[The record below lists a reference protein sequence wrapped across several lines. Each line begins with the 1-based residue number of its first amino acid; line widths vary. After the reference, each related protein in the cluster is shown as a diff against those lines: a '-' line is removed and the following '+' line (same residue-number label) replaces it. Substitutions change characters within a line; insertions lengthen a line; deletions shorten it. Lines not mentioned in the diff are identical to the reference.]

1 MTVAFILAAGSSTRF
16 GAEKIFAPLWGFP
29 LIQHTIVLCE
39 TSPHIER
46 VYLACRAEHREH
58 IVEIC
63 KKNLSKPY
71 EVVIG
76 GETRFESAVK
86 LVEALDVNKFEDP
99 NDFIVVLNA
108 ANPLATADEI
118 ERALKTFTPAIHGV
132 AVGRPIDASV
142 KQVTKGKNQL
152 RVSGHVDRESLVTV
166 ETPQVVR
173 AITFFQAIEF
183 TKIVGTEGITD
194 ELSLLGAAGY
204 KTAVI
209 GANQYNRKITSQ
221 VDYEMM
227 SGLITSVGVGEDS
240 HEFIASK
247 KPLILGGVCVD
258 SKKAF
263 AADSDGDVILHAIA
277 NALSS
282 AMGGNSLGTFATAM
296 CEDGVTDSREYIKVL
311 IKKAQKKEKFL
322 HVASLSISVEGSYPK
337 IDPLAPQ
344 IRESLAELLSM
355 PAEKIGITATTGK
368 KMSPFGKGKGVKV
381 VAFIL
386 LRR

>member
-16 GAEKIFAPLWGFP
+16 GAEKIFAPLWGFS
-29 LIQHTIVLCE
+29 LIQHSIVLCQ
-39 TSPHIER
+39 TTKHIES
-46 VYLACRAEHREH
+46 VYIACRAEHREQ
-58 IVEIC
+58 ILEIC

-76 GETRFESAVK
+76 GATRFESTAK
-86 LVEALDVNKFEDP
+86 LVEALDKINFESP

-118 ERALKTFTPAIHGV
+118 ERAIKTFTTTIHGV

-142 KQVTKGKNQL
+142 KQITKGKNQL
-152 RVSGHVDRESLVTV
+152 RVSSHVDRELLVTV

-173 AITFFQAIEF
+173 AIIFFQAIEF
-183 TKIVGTEGITD
+183 TKIVGSEGITD
-194 ELSLLGAAGY
+194 ELSLLGAAGF
-204 KTAVI
+204 KTTVI
-209 GANQYNRKITSQ
+209 GANQYNRKITSP

-227 SGLITSVGVGEDS
+227 SGLITAVGVGEDS
-240 HEFIASK
+240 HEFVASN
-247 KPLILGGVCVD
+247 KPLILGGVRVN
-258 SKKAF
+258 STKAF

-311 IKKAQKKEKFL
+311 FKKAQKKEKFL
-322 HVASLSISVEGSYPK
+322 HVASLSVSVEGSYPK
-337 IDPLAPQ
+337 IDPLVPQ
-344 IRESLAELLSM
+344 IRESLAELLNM
-355 PAEKIGITATTGK
+355 TAEKIGITATTGK
-368 KMSPFGKGKGVKV
+368 KLSSFGKGKGVKV